1 MTIPRLPRPTT
12 CTLLAVA
19 VVVVIL
25 AVAVGCAKLAVAVTA
40 KGSTAVRVV
49 RDAEVSE
56 PTRLDAGSANP
67 ELYED
72 IYTEP
77 FVFERIDTAYDFR
90 QPRTDLPIGRAIRRM
105 HGDLGH
111 DVSQFEIITGLGSTH
126 VLNCVFAALDSSTQ
140 PTPPYTPSYSFW
152 QQSPSYSLH
161 ENICKQLKIPWGIGK
176 GKVGTIEVVTS
187 PNNPT
192 GELMRPRN
200 VSTVPAL
207 IHDAVQ
213 EWPVYGKELRP
224 GQQYEELTRGGEV
237 AVLAIYSFTKSNGLA
252 SSRVGYALVSDHWL
266 RVFPGFI
273 DNYERV
279 MRTFVLCGCMQGERI
294 AATLA
299 VKDQR
304 REFAQVRSILE
315 ARFDQMKDILEPA
328 GFAILSKR
336 GFPYVWVF
344 KKGKVSD
351 SPNSSD
357 YFSNY
362 VDLEI
367 RDGKTFGASNEH
379 VRLNIY
385 QKQSNWEKVVARI
398 KARLESKPPRLPA
411 PTTARQ
417 ILTGITTSSNPS
429 N

>member
-1 MTIPRLPRPTT
+1 MPVSRPTT
-12 CTLLAVA
+12 CALLAVVVT
-19 VVVVIL
+19 VVVV
-25 AVAVGCAKLAVAVTA
+25 VVMVGCAKLAVKT
-40 KGSTAVRVV
+40 KGSTAVKVL
-49 RDAEVSE
+49 RDAEESE
-56 PTRLDAGSANP
+56 AARLDAGSANP

-77 FVFERIDTAYDFR
+77 FVFGRIDTAYDFR
-90 QPRTDLPIGRAIRRM
+90 QPRTDLPIGRAIRKM

-111 DVSQFEIITGLGSTH
+111 DVSEFEIITGLGSTH
-126 VLNCVFAALDSSTQ
+126 VLNCVFAALDSSSQ

-176 GKVGTIEVVTS
+176 GRVGTIEVVTS

-224 GQQYEELTRGGEV
+224 GQQYEELTRGGDV

-252 SSRVGYALVSDHWL
+252 SSRVGYALVSEHWL

-273 DNYERV
+273 DDYEKV

-299 VKDQR
+299 VKDLR
-304 REFAQVRSILE
+304 REFAQVRGILE

-336 GFPYVWVF
+336 GFPYVWLF
-344 KKGKVSD
+344 KRGKVSD
-351 SPNSSD
+351 FPNSSD

-362 VDLEI
+362 MDLEI

-385 QKQSNWEKVVARI
+385 QKQSNWVKVVARI
-398 KARLESKPPRLPA
+398 KTRLEYKPPPPPA
-411 PTTARQ
+411 PATPRQ
-417 ILTGITTSSNPS
+417 IPPKRAHYSIPAN
-429 N
+429 